1 MSRRRRPADVCR
13 VLGRCASRQLSPG
26 PRCFLLR
33 LFGVGQQRVDGA
45 AAPLGGRCLAAPA
58 GQVGRGHGRARA
70 DPSASPPAGDD
81 ACSFPSAACG
91 WRRPARTGRAP
102 HDRPSGVLGGSV
114 SALRRGTGRRRC
126 SRVRKAATGSR
137 RTLSPGFVPP
147 LRVKTSC
154 PGAQFLRFRAR
165 RGAKMSSSP
174 WPPNALRRHHMLDD
188 GIRMRRS

>member
-70 DPSASPPAGDD
+70 PIQARARLLATMPA
-81 ACSFPSAACG
+81 AF
-91 WRRPARTGRAP
+91 RRPR
-102 HDRPSGVLGGSV
+102 VGG
-114 SALRRGTGRRRC
+114 GGRREQVARPMTGLLVSWADPCLRC
-126 SRVRKAATGSR
+126 DEAQAGAAARGCAKRQRGQDVPCHRGLCRPCASRPVARVPSFCASGQDVVRR
-137 RTLSPGFVPP
+137 
-147 LRVKTSC
+147 
-154 PGAQFLRFRAR
+154 
-165 RGAKMSSSP
+165 
-174 WPPNALRRHHMLDD
+174 
-188 GIRMRRS
+188 

>member
-1 MSRRRRPADVCR
+1 MPCSARWTSWTR
-13 VLGRCASRQLSPG
+13 SWES
-26 PRCFLLR
+26 
-33 LFGVGQQRVDGA
+33 
-45 AAPLGGRCLAAPA
+45 
-58 GQVGRGHGRARA
+58 ARA

-174 WPPNALRRHHMLDD
+174 WPPNALRRHHMPDD
-188 GIRMRRS
+188 GIRYATIMTTRTSTARTGPQDHSPTAPAPSRLVRDGAEVVHWT

>member
-1 MSRRRRPADVCR
+1 MSEPARRPADVCR

-81 ACSFPSAACG
+81 ACSFPSPRVGGGGRA
-91 WRRPARTGRAP
+91 TGRAP
-102 HDRPSGVLGGSV
+102 MTGLLVSWRIRVCAATRHRQAPLLAGAQSGNGVKTYLVTGVCAALARQDQLPGCPV
-114 SALRRGTGRRRC
+114 SALQGKTWC
-126 SRVRKAATGSR
+126 EDELLAMAAECASAAPHAG
-137 RTLSPGFVPP
+137 
-147 LRVKTSC
+147 
-154 PGAQFLRFRAR
+154 
-165 RGAKMSSSP
+165 
-174 WPPNALRRHHMLDD
+174 
-188 GIRMRRS
+188 